1 MLMWGIGNEVEAE
14 LTDNSQVWPAIE
26 EAARLVKS
34 LDPNHPTMA
43 VIADTAPA
51 NIRRVKEQAPS
62 IDVLGVNAYGD
73 AIPSLPDRVRA
84 QGWDGP
90 LVVSWLG
97 AIGQGQA
104 DPTRSEE
111 SRVGQE
117 YVSTGISRC
126 IR

>member
-43 VIADTAPA
+43 VIADPDPA
-51 NIRRVKEQAPS
+51 NIRRVTEHAHS

-73 AIPSLPDRVRA
+73 AIPSPPDPVRA

-90 LVVSWLG
+90 PVVSALG
-97 AIGQGQA
+97 ATGHWQAGQTHWRATA
-104 DPTRSEE
+104 DGE
-111 SRVGQE
+111 SVVAGTK
-117 YVSTGISRC
+117 VA
-126 IR
+126 